1 MMRGPVRS
9 IAWGGIAFGVAL
21 VVLGTLFL
29 LINQEVIKL
38 EKFDFWTVCFSGLI
52 VLGIIIIGGGGGGR
66 RAGGGGGR
74 RGGARAG
81 GGNRRRLRWSSCS
94 SSSLSSRSR
103 GRSASSRSC

>member
-52 VLGIIIIGGGGGGR
+52 VLGIIIIGGVLWAR
-66 RAGGGGGR
+66 RMM
-74 RGGARAG
+74 RGGWRRWAEGWG
-81 GGNRRRLRWSSCS
+81 GEGWRREPPTPP
-94 SSSLSSRSR
+94 
-103 GRSASSRSC
+103 